1 MYQQGDIIL
10 VNFPLPKGF
19 KLHPAVVISVSEVYE
34 SEESYICAMI
44 SSVQIND
51 NFVPAGGST
60 LSLAKN
66 NVNYAMN
73 LSSVTKPNVNKY
85 SGEILYIDNRVKF
98 APSES
103 QTIVASTLITF

>member
-44 SSVQIND
+44 SSVRIND
-51 NFVPAGGST
+51 NFSFLLNDEMLTNNLDKQSQVRCQLIALLHEDEIERKIIKLKKEYVAKLLTKIKST
-60 LSLAKN
+60 VLDL
-66 NVNYAMN
+66 
-73 LSSVTKPNVNKY
+73 
-85 SGEILYIDNRVKF
+85 E
-98 APSES
+98 
-103 QTIVASTLITF
+103 